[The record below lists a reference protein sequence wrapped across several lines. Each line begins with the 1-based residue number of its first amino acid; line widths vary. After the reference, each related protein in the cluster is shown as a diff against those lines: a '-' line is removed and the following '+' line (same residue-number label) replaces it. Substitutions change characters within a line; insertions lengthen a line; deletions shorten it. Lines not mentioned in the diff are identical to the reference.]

1 MRKLLN
7 RKIVVQGRKC
17 TICHH
22 QFTDYSDMVT
32 DHRDPK
38 GMGGCGG
45 TTIQTTSKPFI
56 GGAIRKKA
64 QPELRIK
71 VFGFWIRFFQR
82 EFHERLSHNT
92 A

>member
-17 TICHH
+17 AICH
-22 QFTDYSDMVT
+22 QEFTDYSDFVP

-38 GMGGCGG
+38 GMGGVWRDDHPD
-45 TTIQTTSKPFI
+45 TSKPFI

-64 QPELRIK
+64 QPALRIK
-71 VFGFWIRFFQR
+71 VLGFWIRFFQR